1 MFYINIHAVAEVSS
15 VGSMDR
21 GESRINL
28 RWDIPIGVHKSPV
41 RI

>member
-28 RWDIPIGVHKSPV
+28 RWYITIGVNKLQV
-41 RI
+41 CI